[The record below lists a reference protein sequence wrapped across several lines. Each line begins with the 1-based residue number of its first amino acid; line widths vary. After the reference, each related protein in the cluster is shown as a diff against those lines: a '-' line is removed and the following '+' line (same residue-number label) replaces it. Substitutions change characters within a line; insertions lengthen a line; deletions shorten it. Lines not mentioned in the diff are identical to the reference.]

1 MWGIIIKTVEKQWDH
16 LKFIEEMTKT
26 MRRAQRE
33 MKSIENTIVDFP
45 SKVKVIVGFLNQIS
59 KEEVININLNKFEWV
74 TRAN

>member
-1 MWGIIIKTVEKQWDH
+1 MWGRIIKMVEKQWDH

-33 MKSIENTIVDFP
+33 MKSIENTIVDSP

-59 KEEVININLNKFEWV
+59 KEEVTNVNLNKFE
-74 TRAN
+74 

>member
-1 MWGIIIKTVEKQWDH
+1 MWGRIIKMVEKQWDH

-33 MKSIENTIVDFP
+33 MKSIENTIVDSP

-59 KEEVININLNKFEWV
+59 KEEVTNVNLNKFEWV